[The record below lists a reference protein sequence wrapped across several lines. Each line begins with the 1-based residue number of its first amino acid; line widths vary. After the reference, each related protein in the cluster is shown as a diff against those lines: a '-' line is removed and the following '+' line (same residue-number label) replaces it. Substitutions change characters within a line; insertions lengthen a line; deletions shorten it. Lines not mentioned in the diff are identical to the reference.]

1 MVSSALAS
9 TKGTKNV
16 QTANTG
22 IIRPLVA
29 FDGGNRSIQ
38 WVDSDGR
45 VHCIP
50 SFIKSIDPTWED
62 VEADPESVVI
72 ERDGETFVIGQAAKD
87 LGGVAIFQNDK
98 IECAKDLVLAA
109 LQPNPGQN
117 AVRIERLLMA
127 VPNARDPKTLKALR
141 SIEGTHEFYRNDEGV
156 VATVRRVEA
165 IDETRAAYMYAVKR
179 GVFLSKRQL
188 NGVLDLGGGTSIM
201 RLYSV
206 NGSIMREADLVL
218 PGTFALASAIAA
230 RLTKDAGY
238 SPDLTLIMDG
248 IEDGS
253 FQLGTTGIDFSN
265 HFEQCRSTW
274 LDEIKGE
281 VKTRWAKWLPSLGE
295 VLVIGGSAPLAEPLQ
310 TSSNG
315 RFKIAENPRTISI
328 VGMSEVE

>member
-1 MVSSALAS
+1 MVSSASES
-9 TKGTKNV
+9 TKRTQNV
-16 QTANTG
+16 QIANTG

-72 ERDGETFVIGQAAKD
+72 EVEGETFVMGQAAKD
-87 LGGVAIFQNDK
+87 LSGVAIFQDDK
-98 IECAKDLVLAA
+98 IAIAHHLVLAA

-141 SIEGTHEFYRNDEGV
+141 SIEGTHEFYRNDEGI
-156 VATVRRVEA
+156 VATVRKVEA
-165 IDETRAAYMYAVKR
+165 IDETRAAYIYAMKR
-179 GVFLSKRQL
+179 NVFKAKRQL
-188 NGVLDLGGGTSIM
+188 NGILDLGGGTSIM

-206 NGSIMREADLVL
+206 NGSIMREADLIL
-218 PGTFALASAIAA
+218 PGTFALAQAIAA

-265 HFEQCRSTW
+265 HFEQCRSAW
-274 LDEIKGE
+274 LDEIKAE
-281 VKTRWAKWLPSLGE
+281 VRTRWTKWIPSLGE

-310 TSSNG
+310 ASSNG

-328 VGMSEVE
+328 IGMSEVS